1 MNPAARTFDLLSLLP
16 TVKCI
21 SPKLAMEASTL
32 TLGRDINDSEQPT
45 L

>member
-1 MNPAARTFDLLSLLP
+1 MNPAARTVDLLSLLP

-21 SPKLAMEASTL
+21 SPKLAMETS
-32 TLGRDINDSEQPT
+32 TLGRNISIILSSQH